1 MVAAIAVLTKD
12 AGNAPRYG
20 PGSVRTGGSPK
31 PGHVAP
37 LPGKETPHDCLEIL
51 AETHGT
57 RPDLTDQPLPDAD
70 HTWYTDGSSFLQEGQ
85 RRAGAAVTTE
95 TEVIWAKALPAGTSA
110 QRAELIALTQAL
122 KMAEGK
128 KLNVYTDSRYA
139 FATAHIHGEIYRRR
153 GLLTSE
159 GKEIKNKGEI
169 LALLKALFLPKRLSI
184 IHCPGHQ
191 KGNSAEAKGNRMAD
205 QAAREAAMGT
215 DTKASSLL
223 IETST
228 PYTPDFFHYTE
239 TDIKN
244 LQELGATYDRE
255 KKYWVLQGKPVMPDQ
270 FTFELLDFLHQLTHL
285 SYQKMRALLDRKES
299 PYYMLNKD
307 KILHEVAESCQACV
321 QVNASKTKI
330 RAGTRVRGHRPG
342 THWEIDF
349 TEVKPGLYGYKYL
362 LVFVDTFSGWVEAF
376 PTKHETAKI
385 VTKKLLE
392 EIFPRFGMPQVL
404 GTDNGP
410 AFVSQVSQSVA
421 KLLGIDWKL
430 HCAYRPQSSGQVK
443 RINRTIKE
451 TLTKLTLATGTRDWV
466 LLLPLALYRARNTPG
481 PHGLT
486 PYKILYGAPPPLVNF
501 HDPEMS
507 KFTNSPSLQAHLQAL
522 QAVQREVWK
531 PLAAAY
537 QDQQDQP
544 VIPHPFRVGDTV
556 WVRRHQTKNLEPRWK
571 GPYTVLLTTP
581 TALKVDGIAAWIHA
595 AHVKAATTPPA
606 GTASGPTWKVQ
617 RSQNP
622 LKIRLTRGPP

>member
-12 AGNAPRYG
+12 AGKLTMGQPLVILAPHAVEALVKQPPDRWLSNARMTHYQAMLLDTDRVQFG
-20 PGSVRTGGSPK
+20 PV
-31 PGHVAP
+31 VALNPATLLP

-57 RPDLTDQPLPDAD
+57 RPDLTDQPLPNAD

-85 RRAGAAVTTE
+85 RKAGAAVTTE

-139 FATAHIHGEIYRRR
+139 FATAHVHGEIYRRR

-321 QVNASKTKI
+321 QVNASKAKV
-330 RAGTRVRGHRPG
+330 GPGVRVRGHRPG

-376 PTKHETAKI
+376 PTKHETAKV

-410 AFVSQVSQSVA
+410 AFVSQ
-421 KLLGIDWKL
+421 LT
-430 HCAYRPQSSGQVK
+430 YRPSKQYNERSGS
-443 RINRTIKE
+443 
-451 TLTKLTLATGTRDWV
+451 
-466 LLLPLALYRARNTPG
+466 
-481 PHGLT
+481 H
-486 PYKILYGAPPPLVNF
+486 
-501 HDPEMS
+501 
-507 KFTNSPSLQAHLQAL
+507 
-522 QAVQREVWK
+522 
-531 PLAAAY
+531 
-537 QDQQDQP
+537 
-544 VIPHPFRVGDTV
+544 
-556 WVRRHQTKNLEPRWK
+556 
-571 GPYTVLLTTP
+571 
-581 TALKVDGIAAWIHA
+581 
-595 AHVKAATTPPA
+595 
-606 GTASGPTWKVQ
+606 
-617 RSQNP
+617 
-622 LKIRLTRGPP
+622 